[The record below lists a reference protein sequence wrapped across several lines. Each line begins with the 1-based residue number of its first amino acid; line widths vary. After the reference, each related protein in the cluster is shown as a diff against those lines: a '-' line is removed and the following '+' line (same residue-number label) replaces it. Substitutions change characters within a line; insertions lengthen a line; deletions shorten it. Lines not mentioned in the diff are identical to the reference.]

1 MEPVFS
7 SRPNQDTRRLGQPL
21 PIPAY
26 CSTLAIKTNTRLR
39 CDRFGNS
46 YFMINFPDGY
56 QVLTHN
62 GCVCNEARAME
73 LRHHIKN
80 DLPYNDTFI
89 KEAFQL
95 LPKPPLLDKV
105 SMYKVANNYVGAKRN
120 RYLLAIQNIKETGL
134 LKKHSYV
141 QLFVKADKM
150 PLDKI
155 LTKPPRAI
163 QYRTPEFNILL
174 AQYLQPF
181 EHWFYGQPM
190 GHSNT
195 RVVAKGLNY
204 KQRAELL
211 REKWVHYRKPK
222 AWLIDYSRYDSHILI
237 SHLKAL
243 SVYYRKAFK
252 HKTLHKLLRFQRRN
266 RGFTRGGLKYK
277 VDGTTMSGDFDTAL
291 KGTAIN
297 IAALLKI
304 LKESGIIKYDFLVDG
319 DDGVLI
325 LEEDEVIDMTLFAA
339 FGLRAEV
346 KCTTRFEHIEF
357 CQCRPLE
364 TDQGWTMCRDPY
376 RALSHM
382 MCCTKRYVGKAWIG
396 WLRANANCE
405 YSYASH
411 IPIQGVVA
419 RELRGKTHIE
429 DENLKRRMEMG
440 YAHTAGISDFTR
452 VSYYKTWGMSITYQ
466 LLLEKTCL
474 KSCMGVNYSQHGIK
488 PSRYD
493 EFCSLATGPSG
504 SWKNGR
510 DRC

>member
-7 SRPNQDTRRLGQPL
+7 SRPSPDTGRLGIPL
-21 PIPAY
+21 SIPSY
-26 CSTLAIKTNTRLR
+26 CSNLVIKTNTRLR
-39 CDRFGNS
+39 CDRLGSS
-46 YFMINFPDGY
+46 YHMINFPDGY

-73 LRHHIKN
+73 LRHHIGN
-80 DLPYNDTFI
+80 DLPYEERFI
-89 KEAFQL
+89 SEAFDL

-105 SMYKVANNYVGAKRN
+105 SMYTIANKYAGAKRN
-120 RYLLAIQNIKETGL
+120 RYLKAIENIQEHGL

-181 EHWFYGQPM
+181 EHWFYEQHM
-190 GHSNT
+190 GYTHT

-204 KQRAELL
+204 RERAELL
-211 REKWVHYRKPK
+211 RSKWVAYRKPK
-222 AWLIDYSRYDSHILI
+222 AVLIDYSRYDSHILI
-237 SHLKAL
+237 THLKNLAK
-243 SVYYRKAFK
+243 YYKKSSANR
-252 HKTLHKLLRFQRRN
+252 TLDKLLRFQRRN
-266 RGFTRGGLKYK
+266 RGYTRGGLKYT

-291 KGTAIN
+291 KGTVIN

-304 LKESGIIKYDFLVDG
+304 LRESGVTKYDFLVDG

-325 LEEDEVIDMTLFAA
+325 LEQQDNIRVELFARY
-339 FGLRAEV
+339 GLRAEMSV
-346 KCTTRFEHIEF
+346 TTRFEHIEF

-364 TDQGWTMCRDPY
+364 TDQGWVMCRDPF

-382 MCCTKRYVGKAWIG
+382 MCCTKRYVGKAWLG

-419 RELRGKTHIE
+419 RILRGSTHII
-429 DENLKRRMEMG
+429 DDSLQRRMEMG
-440 YAHTAGISDFTR
+440 FKHTSGITDYNR
-452 VSYYKTWGMSITYQ
+452 VSYYKTWGMSVTYQ
-466 LLLEKTCL
+466 LLLEKTCREL
-474 KSCMGVNYSQHGIK
+474 CIRTIKSQHGIK
-488 PSRYD
+488 QARYD
-493 EFCSLATGPSG
+493 EFCALATGPSG
-504 SWKNGR
+504 SWKDGR
-510 DRC
+510 DHS